1 MIRGRRPE
9 NLTVPGK
16 MIRKTSLE
24 IAKRVT
30 EAGFGVLL
38 NFHYSDFWADPG
50 KQIKPKAWADYG
62 VKELEQAVYDYTLE
76 IHADHYLDARRQ
88 YYHGAGGK

>member
-1 MIRGRRPE
+1 M
-9 NLTVPGK
+9 
-16 MIRKTSLE
+16 KTSLE

-30 EAGFGVLL
+30 AAGFGVLL

-76 IHADHYLDARRQ
+76 SMQTFLDAGVNITMVQVEMNFPTVCSGRR
-88 YYHGAGGK
+88 KSPEL